1 MKKLI
6 FLLLTLVIGVG
17 TVFAVSGPYHP
28 PGGFDPEM
36 ILAEYS
42 VREGVVTQPT
52 VLVLAV
58 ETAIE
63 TIAQPIRFQAVMA
76 YNDTAVQP
84 QIIVIGIGEIPIID
98 TGQSKAVFAESANK
112 LHC

>member
-6 FLLLTLVIGVG
+6 FLLLTAV
-17 TVFAVSGPYHP
+17 VFAGIVSAWDTAHP

-36 ILAEYS
+36 ILAEYG

-58 ETAIE
+58 ET
-63 TIAQPIRFQAVMA
+63 IAQPIRFQAVMA
-76 YNDTAVQP
+76 YNDTVIQP
-84 QIIVIGIGEIPIID
+84 QRNGEIPIID
-98 TGQSKAVFAESANK
+98 TGRSKAVFAESANK